1 MSLAAFYAGKAIN
14 ISKTTAP
21 HAISYPFTSYFGV
34 KHGQAVSYTLCDCLN
49 FNYQNLKLSSTSFDL
64 NSRFNKLF
72 DIFKVSSIDD
82 LDRKISQ
89 MVKNIGLSTDI
100 RDFNVKKIDDIN
112 LILENINSERL
123 ANNPVKIDVNF
134 VKSILTKKISYKM

>member
-1 MSLAAFYAGKAIN
+1 MS
-14 ISKTTAP
+14 
-21 HAISYPFTSYFGV
+21 
-34 KHGQAVSYTLCDCLN
+34 
-49 FNYQNLKLSSTSFDL
+49 FNLR
-64 NSRFNKLF
+64 SRFNKLF